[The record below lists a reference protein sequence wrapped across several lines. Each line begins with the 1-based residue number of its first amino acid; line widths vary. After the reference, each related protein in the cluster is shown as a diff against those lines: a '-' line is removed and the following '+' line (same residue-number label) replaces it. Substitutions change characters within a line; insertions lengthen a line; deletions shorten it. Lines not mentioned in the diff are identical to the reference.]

1 MVCQNERV
9 GLRTGSVGRSA
20 AGDMVEGNASD
31 GLWLRVWGAFTSWK
45 EVVDGIGDGAYVDE
59 EWSLQ

>member
-1 MVCQNERV
+1 
-9 GLRTGSVGRSA
+9 VGRSA
-20 AGDMVEGNASD
+20 AGDIVEGNASD